1 MANTSWNGTSPFIL
15 PLRLVCTARKKWN
28 LHTIFTF
35 GCNAFE
41 CAIEGLYNIADV
53 QNIKQPNHKSS
64 QTLNA
69 FVNMTISSSLFV
81 WVQNVHLT
89 PRFVYKTFTPPPPP
103 PKNNYSNCLFE

>member
-69 FVNMTISSSLFV
+69 FVNMTISASLFV
-81 WVQNVHLT
+81 LVQNVHLT
-89 PRFVYKTFTPPPPP
+89 KKLVELFVWI
-103 PKNNYSNCLFE
+103 NCLVVVFNLYPTH